1 MADIVKSRN
10 AGQNG
15 SIVLAPLYDAPIEAT
30 WDAIPTYD
38 IVNEHKRAPI
48 GGAQSILSRLDVG
61 TELSDISG
69 LTVTMVTNISD
80 KIFKDIVKIV
90 GMSAT
95 AFVVEIDGTEYSVR
109 KSIVRFIKDANYTM

>member
-10 AGQNG
+10 AGQNA

-48 GGAQSILSRLDVG
+48 GGVQSILSRLDVG

-80 KIFKDIVKIV
+80 KIFKDIVKII
-90 GMSAT
+90 GASAT
-95 AFVVEIDGTEYSVR
+95 AYVVEIEGTEYSVR
-109 KSIVRFIKDANYTM
+109 KSIVRFIKDASYAM